1 MKICCLWPP
10 GACAKGHD
18 RSAIHSQA
26 AVSDIMKAS
35 DVALAIL
42 TSVIW
47 GLSFIATRYG
57 VDSFT
62 PAQLTALR
70 FAIAALPALI
80 LPRPAVPWGLM
91 LTAGAFWF
99 LIQFLLL
106 FWAFHAGML
115 PGLASVV
122 QQMSAPFTVLLAA
135 LLLGETPT
143 RRQVT
148 GLVIALSGLVLIG
161 FSSGADLPLIALVVT
176 LGAALSWSFG
186 NILIK
191 RMPKAEM
198 VSLTAWMALV
208 APLPALALSHALGDP
223 PLWTTL
229 AEASWRGI
237 LSALYLGTLATIG
250 GYAMW
255 GHLLSRYPAAVVTP
269 FALLVPCSGIIAS
282 VIVFDEAFPPLRCGG
297 IALVMAGLAVIIWR
311 ARTPP
316 AEVPPA

>member
-1 MKICCLWPP
+1 
-10 GACAKGHD
+10 
-18 RSAIHSQA
+18 
-26 AVSDIMKAS
+26 MKAS
-35 DVALAIL
+35 DIALAIL

-70 FAIAALPALI
+70 FAIAALPVLI

-91 LTAGAFWF
+91 LLAGALWF

-106 FWAFHAGML
+106 FWAFHEGML
-115 PGLASVV
+115 PGLASVM
-122 QQMSAPFTVLLAA
+122 QQMSAPFTILLAA
-135 LLLGETPT
+135 VLLGEMPTP
-143 RRQVT
+143 RQIA
-148 GLVIALSGLVLIG
+148 GLVIAFAGLALIG
-161 FSSGADLPLIALVVT
+161 LSSGADLPLIALIIT

-186 NILIK
+186 NIVVK
-191 RMPKAEM
+191 RMPKADM
-198 VSLTAWMALV
+198 VSLIAWLALV

-237 LSALYLGTLATIG
+237 LSALYLGTLATVG
-250 GYAMW
+250 GYAIW
-255 GHLLSRYPAAVVTP
+255 GHLLARYPAAVVTP

-282 VIVFDEAFPPLRCGG
+282 VLVFGETFPPLRYSG
-297 IALVMAGLAVIIWR
+297 IALVMIGLVVIVWR
-311 ARTPP
+311 ARTAP